1 MIDKRIII
9 LLILVA
15 IVNYIKADEIQYV
28 EGDICVSHYYNENRK
43 CKIIY
48 TVDGSEHFLN
58 KRCSKYTFND
68 NECTDSSRLALEKKD
83 FNFLMGVMANFL
95 GLTMMLALA
104 LIIGKP

>member
-1 MIDKRIII
+1 MIDKRIVI
-9 LLILVA
+9 LIILVA

-28 EGDICVSHYYNENRK
+28 EGDICVSDYYDENRK

-48 TVDGSEHFLN
+48 FVDNSEHFLK
-58 KRCSKYTFND
+58 KRCNRYTFED
-68 NECTDSSRLALEKKD
+68 DKCTDNSRLAIEKKD

-95 GLTMMLALA
+95 GLTMVLSLA